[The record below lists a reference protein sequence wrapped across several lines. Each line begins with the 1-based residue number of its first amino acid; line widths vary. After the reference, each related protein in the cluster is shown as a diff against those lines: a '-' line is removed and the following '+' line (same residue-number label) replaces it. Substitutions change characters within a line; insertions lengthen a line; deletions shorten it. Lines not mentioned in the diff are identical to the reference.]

1 MNKCKAAMCWFIYM
15 CVCVCGCSGDE
26 REKEKKTS
34 GKFLQCFHLPCYSAE
49 NSRLVLTTR
58 KLIT

>member
-1 MNKCKAAMCWFIYM
+1 VLVYIY
-15 CVCVCGCSGDE
+15 VCVDVLEMNE
-26 REKEKKTS
+26 REKKTS

-49 NSRLVLTTR
+49 NSRMVLTTR